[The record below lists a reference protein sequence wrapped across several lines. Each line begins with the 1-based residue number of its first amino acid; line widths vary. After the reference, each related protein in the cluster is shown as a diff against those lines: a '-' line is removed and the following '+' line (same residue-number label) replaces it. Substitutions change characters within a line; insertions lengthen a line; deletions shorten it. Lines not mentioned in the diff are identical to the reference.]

1 MNMLPPPYHSS
12 LMSLDL
18 NIEDQNH
25 DQLSSPNSSNSFSS
39 LSSSS
44 SYPILLDQPDQVQQ
58 PSYYFQTN
66 HFPNDHEEVKLI
78 YYLY

>member
-1 MNMLPPPYHSS
+1 MLPPPYHSS

-25 DQLSSPNSSNSFSS
+25 EDQLSSPNNSSNSFSS

-44 SYPILLDQPDQVQQ
+44 SYPILLNQPDQVQQ

-66 HFPNDHEEVKLI
+66 HFPNDHEEVN
-78 YYLY
+78 